1 MSAFAPVLANVRIL
15 LVGLRQGAVA
25 DHTKEKTLT
34 FTKVR
39 ARIGGSYGPD
49 LNQRDRKST
58 QGFQKRRRTESGGRV
73 RPGR

>member
-34 FTKVR
+34 RSAHELAVLM
-39 ARIGGSYGPD
+39 D
-49 LNQRDRKST
+49 LT
-58 QGFQKRRRTESGGRV
+58 
-73 RPGR
+73 